1 MFILLF
7 LIDKYN
13 YFIYNLQFDV
23 LICVYIV
30 ENVIKLSNIY
40 IMLPIFLVRTLKIY
54 FFSQKVSKK
63 YFYYILSMVIY
74 YLWVIYGPYI
84 IYGHLIVQWIS
95 EAWYL
100 PITNIFSL
108 PKFLVTTL
116 FFSFLTNLPLLKQL
130 VLNP

>member
-40 IMLPIFLVRTLKIY
+40 IMLPIF
-54 FFSQKVSKK
+54 FFGEDIKN
-63 YFYYILSMVIY
+63 L
-74 YLWVIYGPYI
+74 
-84 IYGHLIVQWIS
+84 
-95 EAWYL
+95 
-100 PITNIFSL
+100 
-108 PKFLVTTL
+108 L
-116 FFSFLTNLPLLKQL
+116 FFSES
-130 VLNP
+130 